1 MRAPFLIIFV
11 AAQEISPILLFMAKP
26 DLKPIFT
33 VVALTILFI
42 LNPAYAFSKDIT
54 KQVINETPL
63 DEQITF
69 FCLMYCI
76 GNERKGTLKSV
87 TVNPTAN
94 NNRYTVRGKAALLNR
109 QVVRSPLKFTVY
121 DQTVIVNAIGT
132 LNSENCELRVDDVIV
147 ENDFQNIVTNL
158 LKSQS
163 DVIGKVVVVP
173 NCKKVSQLAGMS
185 RTHCVFIY
193 NLLLPIL
200 VCKY

>member
-1 MRAPFLIIFV
+1 MHAPFLIIFV
-11 AAQEISPILLFMAKP
+11 AAQEISPILFFMAKP

-42 LNPAYAFSKDIT
+42 LNPTYAFSKDIT

-147 ENDFQNIVTNL
+147 ENDFQDIVTNL

-173 NCKKVSQLAGMS
+173 NCKKFL
-185 RTHCVFIY
+185 
-193 NLLLPIL
+193 N
-200 VCKY
+200 